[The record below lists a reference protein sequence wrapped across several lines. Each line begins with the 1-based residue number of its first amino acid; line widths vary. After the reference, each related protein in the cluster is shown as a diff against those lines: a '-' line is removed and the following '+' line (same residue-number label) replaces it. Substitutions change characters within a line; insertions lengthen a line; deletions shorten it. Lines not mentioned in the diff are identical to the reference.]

1 MRRVLSSPSTASR
14 SYSPAGYAEAEKKA
28 GRRTGYRVYLLPR
41 WRRVEIRSAGFLT
54 NSVVV
59 AKTSRATN
67 RDDISETVSER
78 CHIIKRI
85 RVATRNSKIGAD
97 VRGLTLVISI
107 LFINL
112 PMSTPCPCSA
122 PDPPDGPSLGPSF
135 PPLRTSSSTSTS
147 MCIGIA
153 PDSDPDPDPD
163 LDPSAPSTSFEVTAR
178 TSRCRGSSACVYVPS
193 P

>member
-1 MRRVLSSPSTASR
+1 MRRVFSSPSTASR
-14 SYSPAGYAEAEKKA
+14 SYSPAGYVMAGKKA
-28 GRRTGYRVYLLPR
+28 ERRTGYRVYLLPR
-41 WRRVEIRSAGFLT
+41 WRRVEIRSDGSLT

-67 RDDISETVSER
+67 QDDISETVPER

-85 RVATRNSKIGAD
+85 RVAARNSKIGAD
-97 VRGLTLVISI
+97 VKGLTLVISI

-112 PMSTPCPCSA
+112 PISTPCPDS
-122 PDPPDGPSLGPSF
+122 PDCPSLSPSL

-147 MCIGIA
+147 IA
-153 PDSDPDPDPD
+153 IDTATDPDPDPD
-163 LDPSAPSTSFEVTAR
+163 LDPSAPSTSSGTTAL
-178 TSRCRGSSACVYVPS
+178 SSCCRGSSACVYVSSPPPS